1 MDNELLN
8 EIHMVKNHAESTRN
22 TYKNAMDKY
31 TKFKSLSKI
40 VMEICYYFPKSSPTI
55 NQYPV

>member
-55 NQYPV
+55 N